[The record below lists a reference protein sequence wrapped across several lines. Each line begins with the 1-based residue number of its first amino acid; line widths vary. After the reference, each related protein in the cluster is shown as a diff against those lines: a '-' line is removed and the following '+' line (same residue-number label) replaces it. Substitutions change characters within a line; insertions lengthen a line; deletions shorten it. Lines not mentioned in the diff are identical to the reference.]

1 VQISSRRRG
10 TVWLS
15 LAAALTF
22 AVMALL
28 TEAYG
33 GGPADILCSA
43 APGGVPFSGHDGDVP
58 ADERLPLGAVAE
70 AGIQTR
76 GMVKERLTFASAS
89 GPPHHQQGLDTS
101 RPQPA
106 RNRATFG

>member
-1 VQISSRRRG
+1 
-10 TVWLS
+10 
-15 LAAALTF
+15 
-22 AVMALL
+22 MALL

-33 GGPADILCSA
+33 GGPAA
-43 APGGVPFSGHDGDVP
+43 APGGVPFSGHDRDVP